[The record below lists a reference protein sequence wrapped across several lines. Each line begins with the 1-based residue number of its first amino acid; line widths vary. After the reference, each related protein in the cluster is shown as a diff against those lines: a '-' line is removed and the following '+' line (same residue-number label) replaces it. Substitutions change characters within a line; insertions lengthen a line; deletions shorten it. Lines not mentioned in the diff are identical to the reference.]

1 VPPQEPDEKL
11 GSAVSLR
18 EAGVASRP
26 SGQPEMRSDDT
37 GASERKQ
44 CRMAYNNGRDA
55 REGEADRMEIGEEPR
70 KIRPD
75 LTDQKAVSATK
86 HRDEL

>member
-18 EAGVASRP
+18 ETGVASRP

-44 CRMAYNNGRDA
+44 CRMAYNNGQDA
-55 REGEADRMEIGEEPR
+55 REGEADRMGIGFPWSKDQGKRAEENPAG
-70 KIRPD
+70 PD
-75 LTDQKAVSATK
+75 
-86 HRDEL
+86 

>member
-1 VPPQEPDEKL
+1 VPPEEPDEQL
-11 GSAVSLR
+11 GSAVPLR
-18 EAGVASRP
+18 GTGVASRP

-44 CRMAYNNGRDA
+44 CRMAYNNGQDA
-55 REGEADRMEIGEEPR
+55 REGEADRMEIGEIPR

-75 LTDQKAVSATK
+75 LTDHKAASVTK

>member
-1 VPPQEPDEKL
+1 MWPDD
-11 GSAVSLR
+11 A
-18 EAGVASRP
+18 
-26 SGQPEMRSDDT
+26 

-44 CRMAYNNGRDA
+44 CRMAYSNGQDA
-55 REGEADRMEIGEEPR
+55 REGEADRMEIGEIPR